1 MRVDAMTGSQS
12 ASHSSEREFRRRRK
26 FFAAGL
32 VVLLAMLGGLFWL
45 ATKEQ
50 RSCRATMEQRY
61 AAGAYEKVRERAG
74 DAAAVYCS
82 RIPNAP

>member
-1 MRVDAMTGSQS
+1 MRVNAMTGSDDIIRR
-12 ASHSSEREFRRRRK
+12 SEREFQRRRNA
-26 FFAAGL
+26 FAAGL
-32 VVLLAMLGGLFWL
+32 VVVIATLVGLFWL

-50 RSCRATMEQRY
+50 RACRATMEQRY

-82 RIPNAP
+82 RMHDVP

>member
-1 MRVDAMTGSQS
+1 MRVDSMTGSQG
-12 ASHSSEREFRRRRK
+12 ASRNSEREFQRRRK
-26 FFAAGL
+26 AFAAGL
-32 VVLLAMLGGLFWL
+32 VVLLALLLGLFWL

-50 RSCRATMEQRY
+50 RACRATMEQRY

-82 RIPNAP
+82 RMHDVP